1 MSPVHRFRTAL
12 LGSLVVA
19 GLLIAPGIASAR
31 TEGCGAPQR
40 LDRDHFPGRPKID
53 NRFFPL
59 VPGTEYTLKGTVG
72 GASHTVVTTVTDLT
86 KVVDGVRTIVVLDE
100 DLDGKVL
107 QEVELAMF
115 AQDLGGTVWALGEYP
130 EEYDNGQFTGAPDVW
145 VSGTARAHAGIAML
159 ARPALGTPAY
169 LQGVAPKIDFED
181 CGQVLKTDQRVC
193 VPVKCYD
200 DVLVIDEWAPL
211 DPEGGHHQKFHAPG
225 VGIVRVD
232 ATGDVN
238 PEVLNLV
245 KYRHLC
251 PNALA
256 KARARALALDDH
268 GYQVSPDVF
277 GQTSRAAR
285 TLDAAHCE

>member
-1 MSPVHRFRTAL
+1 MSLAQRLSAAL

-19 GLLIAPGIASAR
+19 GLLTTPGTASAR
-31 TEGCGAPQR
+31 TQECGAPQR
-40 LDRDHFPGRPKID
+40 LGQFPSHPKVD

-72 GASHTVVTTVTDLT
+72 GASHTVRTTVTDLT

-107 QEVELAMF
+107 AEAELAMF

-130 EEYDNGQFTGAPDVW
+130 EEYENGEFAGAPSVW
-145 VSGTARAHAGIAML
+145 VSGTAGARAGIAML

-169 LQGVAPKIDFED
+169 LQGLAPKIAFED
-181 CGQVLKTDQRVC
+181 CGQVLKTNQRVC
-193 VPVKCYD
+193 VPVNCYD
-200 DVLVIDEWAPL
+200 GVLVIDEWAPN

-225 VGIVRVD
+225 VGIVQVD
-232 ATGDVN
+232 AAGDVN
-238 PEVLNLV
+238 PEVLSLV
-245 KYRHLC
+245 SYRHLG

-256 KARARALALDDH
+256 KARARALALDEH
-268 GYQVSPDVF
+268 GYQVSPNVF
-277 GQTSRAAR
+277 GRTSPAVPC
-285 TLDAAHCE
+285 D